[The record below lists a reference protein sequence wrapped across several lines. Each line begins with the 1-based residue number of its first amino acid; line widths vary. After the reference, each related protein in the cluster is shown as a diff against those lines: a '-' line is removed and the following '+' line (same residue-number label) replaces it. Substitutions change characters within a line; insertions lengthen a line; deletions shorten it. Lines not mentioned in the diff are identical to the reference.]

1 MSSQVDAGNV
11 QSGHTVMPGE
21 EMSWRIWSVVGL
33 CSVVY
38 FLDGLLPAMLGPL
51 APSIART
58 LDLGPAELGPV
69 FSGTIVGQAIG
80 LVSVPM
86 IARYVGH
93 KNIIIMSVIGFGFM
107 QAATYFVQGR
117 DVLIAI
123 RVLEGFFIGGGYPS
137 GMVIVTAIVPRE
149 HRGKCLMLLFIG
161 LGLGSTMA
169 GVVSRWFV
177 TGELWRLAFAITGLA
192 TMGMALVVWK
202 FLNVNVTDKPDDP
215 DEKPR
220 QFRDIGKP
228 PLLWGTLLLW
238 TVYTCSFAVFY
249 CITYWMPSLLV
260 GMGRSPEIASYAAA
274 SFNFGGLVAVLL
286 VGLLID
292 RYGAIRILSFAY
304 FVAAIL
310 FFFDGR
316 YVEQLGD
323 IPLLILLAT
332 TGFFILGAY
341 GGVNVVVVSYYPA
354 ELRGLG
360 AGWAKSVGRTIN
372 ILTPILIGIALA
384 RGFAEQDLLS
394 MFAIPAAMV
403 MLSLLGIGYL
413 KPDLK

>member
-1 MSSQVDAGNV
+1 
-11 QSGHTVMPGE
+11 
-21 EMSWRIWSVVGL
+21 MSWRIWWVVGL

-58 LDLGPAELGPV
+58 LDLGPTDLGPV
-69 FSGTIVGQAIG
+69 FSGTIIGQAIG

-86 IARYVGH
+86 IARYIGH

-123 RVLEGFFIGGGYPS
+123 RILEGFFIGGGYPS
-137 GMVIVTAIVPRE
+137 GLVIVTAIVPRE
-149 HRGKCLMLLFIG
+149 HRGKCLMSLFIG

-192 TMGMALVVWK
+192 TMGMAFVVWK
-202 FLNVNVTDKPDDP
+202 FLNVDVTDKPDDP
-215 DEKPR
+215 DKSPR

-286 VGLLID
+286 IGLLID
-292 RYGAIRILSFAY
+292 RYGAIRVLSFAY

-360 AGWAKSVGRTIN
+360 AGWAKSVGRVIN

-384 RGFAEQDLLS
+384 QGMAERDLLS
-394 MFAIPAAMV
+394 MFALPAGIV
-403 MLSLLGIGYL
+403 MASLLAIGYL

>member
-11 QSGHTVMPGE
+11 QSEHTVMPGE

-69 FSGTIVGQAIG
+69 FSGTIIGQAIG

-86 IARYVGH
+86 IARYIGH

-202 FLNVNVTDKPDDP
+202 FLNVDVTDKPDDP
-215 DEKPR
+215 GEKPR

-238 TVYTCSFAVFY
+238 TIYTCSFAVFY

-394 MFAIPAAMV
+394 MFAVPAALV